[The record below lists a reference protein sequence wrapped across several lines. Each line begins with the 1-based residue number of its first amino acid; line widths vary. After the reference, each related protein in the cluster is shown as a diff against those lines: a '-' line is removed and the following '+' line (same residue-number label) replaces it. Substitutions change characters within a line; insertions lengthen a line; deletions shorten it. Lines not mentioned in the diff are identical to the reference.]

1 MRIFRTALSIAL
13 RHPIYLGVYV
23 LFLSAIGSFI
33 TGSAVYVDEAA
44 ETYEPA
50 RASIAVVD
58 RDGSELSRA
67 LRDHLATQNDVVD
80 VSDESFALQDAL
92 ATSQANVAVVVPEGF
107 GDALLDAART
117 EGDLPSIEVAYG
129 GYTQAAALAEQ
140 QALRWVSLA
149 GAAAALE
156 PDADMGAVVDLVADA
171 SGVRADIQV
180 EAGEVSYGAAYPFQS
195 YLSFTTYTLMCS
207 VIVCVGLV
215 FSKMS
220 APDLRSRMLGSPAR
234 PRRVSMHVFLACLVL
249 TVAVWVVA
257 SAVGLLSG
265 GLRIAV
271 VAPAQVALALASM
284 LVFALVPLSLA
295 FTLAQLGVTED
306 GLNALGNIGGMVMS
320 FLGGAWVPLSLMGSE
335 VQAAARFSPAFWTN
349 EAVSAVLTT
358 PVVTADVLARVGC
371 GMGVTAL
378 FAAAIASIGLAATRK
393 R

>member
-80 VSDESFALQDAL
+80 VSDEPFALQDAL

-117 EGDLPSIEVAYG
+117 GGDLPSIEVAYG

-140 QALRWVSLA
+140 QA
-149 GAAAALE
+149 
-156 PDADMGAVVDLVADA
+156 
-171 SGVRADIQV
+171 
-180 EAGEVSYGAAYPFQS
+180 
-195 YLSFTTYTLMCS
+195 
-207 VIVCVGLV
+207 
-215 FSKMS
+215 
-220 APDLRSRMLGSPAR
+220 
-234 PRRVSMHVFLACLVL
+234 
-249 TVAVWVVA
+249 
-257 SAVGLLSG
+257 
-265 GLRIAV
+265 
-271 VAPAQVALALASM
+271 
-284 LVFALVPLSLA
+284 
-295 FTLAQLGVTED
+295 
-306 GLNALGNIGGMVMS
+306 
-320 FLGGAWVPLSLMGSE
+320 
-335 VQAAARFSPAFWTN
+335 AARFSPAFWTN
-349 EAVSAVLTT
+349 EAVSAALTT

>member
-80 VSDESFALQDAL
+80 VSDEPFALQDAL

-257 SAVGLLSG
+257 SALGLLSG

-271 VAPAQVALALASM
+271 VAPAQVALALVSM

-320 FLGGAWVPLSLMGSE
+320 FLGGAWVPLSLMGPE

-349 EAVSAVLTT
+349 EAVSAALTT
-358 PVVTADVLARVGC
+358 PVVTADVLTHVGC

>member
-1 MRIFRTALSIAL
+1 MRIFRTALSIVL

-58 RDGSELSRA
+58 RDDSELSRA
-67 LRDHLATQNDVVD
+67 LRDHLAIQNDVVD

-107 GDALLDAART
+107 GDALLDAARAG
-117 EGDLPSIEVAYG
+117 GDLPSIEVAYG

-335 VQAAARFSPAFWTN
+335 VQATARFSPAFWTN
-349 EAVSAVLTT
+349 EAVSAALTT
-358 PVVTADVLARVGC
+358 PVFTADVLARVGC

>member
-1 MRIFRTALSIAL
+1 M
-13 RHPIYLGVYV
+13 
-23 LFLSAIGSFI
+23 
-33 TGSAVYVDEAA
+33 
-44 ETYEPA
+44 
-50 RASIAVVD
+50 
-58 RDGSELSRA
+58 
-67 LRDHLATQNDVVD
+67 
-80 VSDESFALQDAL
+80 
-92 ATSQANVAVVVPEGF
+92 
-107 GDALLDAART
+107 
-117 EGDLPSIEVAYG
+117 AYG

-149 GAAAALE
+149 GAAAALV
-156 PDADMGAVVDLVADA
+156 PDADMDAVVDLVADA

-220 APDLRSRMLGSPAR
+220 APDLRGRMLGSPAR

-284 LVFALVPLSLA
+284 LVFALVALSLA

-349 EAVSAVLTT
+349 EAVSAALTT
-358 PVVTADVLARVGC
+358 PVVTADVLTHVGC